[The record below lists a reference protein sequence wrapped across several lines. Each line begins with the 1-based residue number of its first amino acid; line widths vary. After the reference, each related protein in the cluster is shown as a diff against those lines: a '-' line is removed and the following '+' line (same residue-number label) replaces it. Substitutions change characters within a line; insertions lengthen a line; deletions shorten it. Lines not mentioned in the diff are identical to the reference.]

1 MNNLHKL
8 IEMSYDVFKQMMLS
22 EKVWVTNINDDGEQV
37 LPINVKTSNIT
48 YKTSLNDKLV
58 EYTFDF
64 DKSYDTI
71 NNIR

>member
-1 MNNLHKL
+1 
-8 IEMSYDVFKQMMLS
+8 MMLS
-22 EKVWVTNINDDGEQV
+22 EKVWVTNITDKGEQV

>member
-1 MNNLHKL
+1 
-8 IEMSYDVFKQMMLS
+8 MSSGFLSEEYNEVFEQMMLS
-22 EKVWVTNINDDGEQV
+22 EKVWVTNITDKGEQV